1 MSLNVIDNTSE
12 YSSAHR
18 DAGAAQSTV
27 ETTEANSRI
36 AQKLSQYIPR
46 GCTLVAFL
54 LPLKLSL
61 TYMALIPLI
70 VAWLYIERDTLVKLI
85 VSPASRTIT
94 APLCFFLLVAT
105 ISAVSGLSL
114 VHSIPS
120 LLSLFFFALTIP
132 LFATSARPLSVVV
145 ALLAGQSLAAIHSF
159 FEATFP
165 GSLPRV
171 FLGKMT
177 ESGQLTLTTIVA
189 LGLCILWYRSLPKR
203 PSGSYPLL
211 TCNPYLTVAVAIT
224 LTATLILLGFRTEAA
239 FSWPITLTL
248 TLSALTCFVLTAYS
262 MRRVERPFT
271 LMTLLATT
279 QLPLLL
285 CALVVNLK
293 RGPWLGVLVGASLLF
308 LLYARR
314 LALIAIAGA
323 AFLVLAVTPVR
334 ERLLDSWEHFTIS
347 GGRSTIWRIGTELAS
362 EYPLGIGYHNSG
374 ILRQF
379 APEIPPEL
387 KHFHNNLL
395 NIAAETGW
403 LGVAVFM
410 WFIVA
415 VVRVC
420 FKDTSSPLFVAIG
433 CAIISWQTAGLVEYN
448 FGDSEVTIVVWALLG
463 LVLQRELKA
472 SRA

>member
-1 MSLNVIDNTSE
+1 LGLNVIDNTSV
-12 YSSAHR
+12 YSSAR
-18 DAGAAQSTV
+18 RKPPGVQTSLENAAS
-27 ETTEANSRI
+27 ESRI
-36 AQKLSQYIPR
+36 AEKLSSYIPK

-61 TYMALIPLI
+61 TYIALIPLI
-70 VAWLYIERDTLVKLI
+70 LAWVYIERGALIKLLA
-85 VSPASRTIT
+85 SPASKTIT
-94 APLCFFLLVAT
+94 APLCFFLLMAT
-105 ISAVSGLSL
+105 ISTASGLSIL
-114 VHSIPS
+114 HSIPS
-120 LLSLFFFALTIP
+120 LISLFFFALTIP
-132 LFATSARPLSVVV
+132 LFATGARPLSVVT
-145 ALLAGQSLAAIHSF
+145 ALLAGQSVAAIHSF

-165 GSLPRV
+165 GSLPRF

-177 ESGQLTLTTIVA
+177 ESGQLTLTTVVA
-189 LGLCILWYRSLPKR
+189 LGLCIMWYRSLPKR
-203 PSGSYPLL
+203 PTGSYPLL
-211 TCNPYLTVAVAIT
+211 SCNPYLTVTVAIT
-224 LTATLILLGFRTEAA
+224 LTAALILLGFRTEAA
-239 FSWPITLTL
+239 FSWSATLTL
-248 TLSALTCFVLTAYS
+248 TLVALTCLALTAYS
-262 MRRVERPFT
+262 MRRLEQPFG

-323 AFLVLAVTPVR
+323 AFIVFAVAPVR
-334 ERLLDSWEHFTIS
+334 QRLLDSWEHFTIS

-374 ILRQF
+374 ILRKF

-403 LGVAVFM
+403 LGVAVFI

-415 VVRVC
+415 VVKVC
-420 FKDTSSPLFVAIG
+420 FRDTSSPLYVAIG

>member
-1 MSLNVIDNTSE
+1 
-12 YSSAHR
+12 
-18 DAGAAQSTV
+18 
-27 ETTEANSRI
+27 
-36 AQKLSQYIPR
+36 
-46 GCTLVAFL
+46 
-54 LPLKLSL
+54 
-61 TYMALIPLI
+61 
-70 VAWLYIERDTLVKLI
+70 
-85 VSPASRTIT
+85 
-94 APLCFFLLVAT
+94 
-105 ISAVSGLSL
+105 
-114 VHSIPS
+114 
-120 LLSLFFFALTIP
+120 
-132 LFATSARPLSVVV
+132 
-145 ALLAGQSLAAIHSF
+145 
-159 FEATFP
+159 
-165 GSLPRV
+165 
-171 FLGKMT
+171 
-177 ESGQLTLTTIVA
+177 
-189 LGLCILWYRSLPKR
+189 
-203 PSGSYPLL
+203 
-211 TCNPYLTVAVAIT
+211 
-224 LTATLILLGFRTEAA
+224 
-239 FSWPITLTL
+239 
-248 TLSALTCFVLTAYS
+248 
-262 MRRVERPFT
+262 
-271 LMTLLATT
+271 
-279 QLPLLL
+279 
-285 CALVVNLK
+285 LVVNLK

-415 VVRVC
+415 VVRAC
-420 FKDTSSPLFVAIG
+420 FRDTSSPLYVAIG